1 MKDNI
6 LERVTIMKEN
16 IAEQDKK
23 ENKKLKYEGGMLQYF
38 KRGKSRPEGN
48 SILSSVTEGKRA
60 TFIYIWGK
68 CIQFKGSQVAHAGTE
83 KDKGVMRV
91 NQVGATRK

>member
-23 ENKKLKYEGGMLQYF
+23 ENKKLKYEGGMLQ
-38 KRGKSRPEGN
+38 
-48 SILSSVTEGKRA
+48 
-60 TFIYIWGK
+60 
-68 CIQFKGSQVAHAGTE
+68 
-83 KDKGVMRV
+83 
-91 NQVGATRK
+91 